1 MGDGPQ
7 GGSASSASRQS
18 GLGGA
23 SAATGGGGRGIYGHV
38 DGGLPVA
45 LRLPGPLAQTE
56 RTSPLAGTERR
67 LDADSLPRGQK
78 SGIQRPL
85 IAVAPSLRDC
95 FQTTG
100 AGRPSGRGGGRGKYS
115 SADGDLPGAAEY
127 LPGPAKRPDLAKE
140 LPGATVMHVNIHGL
154 RSHLAELSAVIRL
167 SAVAPDVVCV
177 NETFLDKGVGTI
189 ELEGF
194 EVVGRRDRN
203 YSGDDRNCGGVIVFA
218 KTSIV
223 SHVTLLLT
231 SENSERL
238 WLQLHTDNG
247 PYLLCSWYR
256 PPVQGEV
263 ESINSFVEEFTQLRA
278 HALGTL
284 LMGDLNL
291 HCRRWLTYS
300 DGNTREGEMMRDI
313 CLKNGLR
320 QLVREPTR
328 CENLLDLV
336 LTDIE
341 SASVSVT
348 SKIADHSVVTTRLN
362 LTLPQTA
369 SHERKVW
376 SYAKADWDGL
386 KKELQSIDWSFIA
399 CSDASTAAAL
409 LTKLI
414 LEKAS
419 KHIPQRTLHVKKSSH
434 PWLTDTIVQLVEA
447 KRAAV
452 GPIEYEA
459 AVKACSDGIMA
470 EYNAYSL
477 QARQALLKARTGSK
491 QWWNISRELLS
502 QLAKPQ
508 QIPAMKSNG
517 GGWVHEPA
525 DKADLLAK
533 TFGSKN
539 VLPQLVTNEYTDL
552 EPNAYKQKT
561 PCPLREQAAEKTLA
575 DLDEH
580 SGTGPDL
587 LPARILK
594 YCAKQLAFPV
604 LQLALLIWNSGEWP
618 ESWRVHWIAPIYKRG
633 AVFLPQNY
641 RGVHLT
647 AQLSKVIE
655 RLLLPLIEPHI
666 SLWSLAGKNQ
676 FAYTKKKGSRD
687 VLALL
692 TMRWVKTID
701 AGLKVLVYC
710 SDVSGAFDKVP
721 RKRLLDKLSAKGI
734 HRTMIKLIGSWL
746 ERRDA
751 SVVVGGARS
760 SPFCIQDMVYQGT
773 VLGPQLWNLF
783 FEDAASAIN
792 EVMFEE
798 VVYADDLNAYKVV
811 PDTCSVEFALE
822 SIDRVQKELHKWG
835 DANQVTFDS
844 SKESKH
850 ILSRTDPHGEDFKL
864 LGVVFDCRLDMQSAI
879 ASLVGRV
886 KWKLVML
893 LRSRRSFSTP
903 DLVLQYKQQ
912 VLTYIEYRS
921 SAIYHATSTALR
933 RLDRLQDS
941 FLKELGI
948 TREAALMDFNLA
960 PLATRRDIAMLGLLH
975 RAAIG
980 EGPSQFREH
989 FKRRP
994 NSLQLE
1000 DILATQKASAL
1011 MKRSIWG
1018 QVKVY
1023 NSLRGALQCST
1034 VKDFQWMLQERAK
1047 RVAAKKLADDWA
1059 TLYSPR

>member
-7 GGSASSASRQS
+7 GGSASSASRQP

-78 SGIQRPL
+78 SGIQRPS

-95 FQTTG
+95 SQTTG

-491 QWWNISRELLS
+491 QWWSPSRPSLKQILLWS
-502 QLAKPQ
+502 PMMAV
-508 QIPAMKSNG
+508 G
-517 GGWVHEPA
+517 
-525 DKADLLAK
+525 
-533 TFGSKN
+533 
-539 VLPQLVTNEYTDL
+539 YTSPL
-552 EPNAYKQKT
+552 TKQT
-561 PCPLREQAAEKTLA
+561 
-575 DLDEH
+575 
-580 SGTGPDL
+580 
-587 LPARILK
+587 
-594 YCAKQLAFPV
+594 
-604 LQLALLIWNSGEWP
+604 
-618 ESWRVHWIAPIYKRG
+618 
-633 AVFLPQNY
+633 FLP
-641 RGVHLT
+641 
-647 AQLSKVIE
+647 
-655 RLLLPLIEPHI
+655 
-666 SLWSLAGKNQ
+666 
-676 FAYTKKKGSRD
+676 
-687 VLALL
+687 
-692 TMRWVKTID
+692 
-701 AGLKVLVYC
+701 
-710 SDVSGAFDKVP
+710 
-721 RKRLLDKLSAKGI
+721 KRL
-734 HRTMIKLIGSWL
+734 
-746 ERRDA
+746 
-751 SVVVGGARS
+751 
-760 SPFCIQDMVYQGT
+760 
-773 VLGPQLWNLF
+773 
-783 FEDAASAIN
+783 
-792 EVMFEE
+792 
-798 VVYADDLNAYKVV
+798 
-811 PDTCSVEFALE
+811 
-822 SIDRVQKELHKWG
+822 
-835 DANQVTFDS
+835 
-844 SKESKH
+844 
-850 ILSRTDPHGEDFKL
+850 
-864 LGVVFDCRLDMQSAI
+864 
-879 ASLVGRV
+879 
-886 KWKLVML
+886 
-893 LRSRRSFSTP
+893 
-903 DLVLQYKQQ
+903 
-912 VLTYIEYRS
+912 
-921 SAIYHATSTALR
+921 
-933 RLDRLQDS
+933 
-941 FLKELGI
+941 
-948 TREAALMDFNLA
+948 
-960 PLATRRDIAMLGLLH
+960 
-975 RAAIG
+975 
-980 EGPSQFREH
+980 
-989 FKRRP
+989 
-994 NSLQLE
+994 
-1000 DILATQKASAL
+1000 
-1011 MKRSIWG
+1011 
-1018 QVKVY
+1018 
-1023 NSLRGALQCST
+1023 
-1034 VKDFQWMLQERAK
+1034 
-1047 RVAAKKLADDWA
+1047 AAKMSCHRL
-1059 TLYSPR
+1059 